1 EPLIDIEPSDKTIIG
16 NKLVKDIK
24 YTYQGKALTL
34 NKNGILE
41 LDGKVFELPV
51 DGYIEATGTLEKLA
65 DGETHADEITVKAKG
80 KNSGK
85 TVSDKDKWYGVKEK
99 TPETPKKP
107 EPPKTPETPAKP
119 NLPMTGEQTAI
130 IGSVVGGLLVLSITA
145 YKHKVI
151 IQALASV
158 KDKIKK

>member
-1 EPLIDIEPSDKTIIG
+1 
-16 NKLVKDIK
+16 
-24 YTYQGKALTL
+24 
-34 NKNGILE
+34 
-41 LDGKVFELPV
+41 
-51 DGYIEATGTLEKLA
+51 
-65 DGETHADEITVKAKG
+65 
-80 KNSGK
+80 
-85 TVSDKDKWYGVKEK
+85 
-99 TPETPKKP
+99 TPKKP

-130 IGSVVGGLLVLSITA
+130 IGSVVGGLLVLSITI